1 MFRDMK
7 NASAAQDRRWPQIG
21 IAACRRRL
29 IVARA
34 AFGGI
39 AASTASAT

>member
-1 MFRDMK
+1 MK
-7 NASAAQDRRWPQIG
+7 NAGAASGSALAQTA

-39 AASTASAT
+39 AASIASAT